1 MLGRFSLTDQ
11 STPLKD
17 NWVLLMPIVFVLIW
31 STGFVAAKLG
41 MPNSPP
47 FTFLFFRYVFS
58 IALFM
63 PWIIAARVPWPS
75 DRKQFLHIS
84 VTGILMH
91 AGYLGGVWAAVKA
104 GMGSGLAALIVGLQ
118 PVLTAIW
125 LSYKGGRIQTK
136 QWLGLVIGFIGLI
149 LVLWNKLQLT
159 LEISAQTLPFIVA
172 ALFSITSGT
181 LYQKSF
187 VKPCDVRTAN
197 TVQLLAAAL
206 VTLPIAWMETE
217 SFLVNT
223 HSVIAMSWSVV
234 VLTIGGSSLLYLL
247 IQRGAAQSV
256 TSLMYMVPPTTA
268 IMAWLLFDEV
278 ITLVTIL
285 GVATTAWGVHLAIK
299 VDVVDT
305 KEV

>member
-1 MLGRFSLTDQ
+1 MQ
-11 STPLKD
+11 
-17 NWVLLMPIVFVLIW
+17 M
-31 STGFVAAKLG
+31 
-41 MPNSPP
+41 
-47 FTFLFFRYVFS
+47 
-58 IALFM
+58 
-63 PWIIAARVPWPS
+63 
-75 DRKQFLHIS
+75 LHIS
-84 VTGILMH
+84 VTGVLMH

-125 LSYKGGRIQTK
+125 LSYRGGRIQGR
-136 QWLGLVIGFIGLI
+136 QWLGLLVGFVGLI

-159 LEISAQTLPFIVA
+159 LEISSETLPFIVI
-172 ALFSITSGT
+172 ALFSITTGT

-206 VTLPIAWMETE
+206 VTMPLAWMETE
-217 SFLVNT
+217 SFVINS

-234 VLTIGGSSLLYLL
+234 VLTIGGSSLLYML

-285 GVATTAWGVHLAIK
+285 GVATTAWGVHLAIS
-299 VDVVDT
+299 VDATKT
-305 KEV
+305 KED